1 MATSVSAP
9 VITTDIPAR
18 MDRLPWST
26 WHWRIVIALGITWVL
41 DGLEVTIVGALG
53 GVLTEPGT
61 LHLSESQ
68 VGLAGS
74 LYVAGAVLGA
84 LMFGYLTDQLGRKRL
99 FMITLAVYL
108 TATLL
113 TAFAPNFAWFA
124 VCRFFTGTGIGGEY
138 SAINSAID
146 ELIPARVRGWTDL
159 AINGSYWIGTIV
171 GAAATL
177 VLLNPSIL
185 PHDIGW
191 RLCFGLGAVLALA
204 IILVRRYIPES
215 PRWLLIHDRAHEAEQ
230 IVRRIEEEVRRATRL
245 AQLPAPDKSIAITP
259 RGAVGFGEIARVMLA
274 QYRRRSLL
282 GLSLMMGQ
290 AFLYNAI
297 FFTYALVL
305 TTFYHVDNS
314 KVGMYLI
321 PFAIGNVL
329 GPLTIGRLFDTIG
342 RRVMIT
348 FTYVI
353 SGALLAVTGWLF
365 TLGVLDATTQTFA
378 WCVIFFFASAG
389 ASSAYLTVS
398 EIFPLEIRAM
408 AIALFYAL
416 GTGAGGFIGPVLFGA
431 LIQSA
436 TPTNVFYGYLL
447 GAALMVGAGL
457 VEAMWGIE
465 TARRSLEDIA
475 TPLSL
480 ASFRPGPSGE
490 GMGMWSPVPQ
500 SSNPTTDEPA
510 QTRAA

>member
-1 MATSVSAP
+1 MVTSASAP

-18 MDRLPWST
+18 MDRLPWSS
-26 WHWRIVIALGITWVL
+26 WHWRVVIALGITWVL

-61 LHLSESQ
+61 LHLSEAQ

-84 LMFGYLTDQLGRKRL
+84 LFFGYLTDQLGRKRL
-99 FMITLAVYL
+99 FIFTLAVYL

-124 VCRFFTGTGIGGEY
+124 VCRFFTGSGIGGEY

-159 AINGSYWIGTIV
+159 AINGSYWIGTIL
-171 GAAATL
+171 GASATL
-177 VLLNPSIL
+177 VLLNPALL

-215 PRWLLIHDRAHEAEQ
+215 PRWLLIHGRVEEAQ
-230 IVRRIEEEVRRATRL
+230 RIVHQIEEEVRRATGI
-245 AQLPAPDKSIAITP
+245 AQLPPPGISIAISP
-259 RGAVGFGEIARVMLA
+259 RGAIGFGEIARVMLA
-274 QYRRRSLL
+274 QYRQRSLL

-314 KVGMYLI
+314 IIGLYLI

-348 FTYVI
+348 FTYVV
-353 SGALLAVTGWLF
+353 SGALLALTGWLF
-365 TLGVLDATTQTFA
+365 TLGVLDATTQTIA

-436 TPTNVFYGYLL
+436 TPVNVFYGYLL
-447 GAALMVGAGL
+447 GAALMIGAGL
-457 VEAMWGIE
+457 VEAFWGVE
-465 TARRSLEDIA
+465 TARRSLEEIA
-475 TPLSL
+475 TPL
-480 ASFRPGPSGE
+480 
-490 GMGMWSPVPQ
+490 
-500 SSNPTTDEPA
+500 
-510 QTRAA
+510 